1 MMARNR
7 ILVVDDSPTDLA
19 VMASS
24 LRREGYTVV
33 TANDGTA
40 ALQELEREAFDLVLL
55 DVVMPGVNGFQLCR
69 ALRKDVRYAELP
81 IVLVTSKNQDADRHW
96 GLKQGASAYVTKPFS
111 SQQLLDTVHQHV

>member
-1 MMARNR
+1 MTRNK

-19 VMASS
+19 VMATS
-24 LRREGYTVV
+24 LRRDGFMVV
-33 TANDGTA
+33 TASDGST
-40 ALQELEREAFDLVLL
+40 ALQELERDAFDLLLL

-69 ALRKDVRYAELP
+69 ALRKDARYAELP

-111 SQQLLDTVHQHV
+111 SKELLDTVHEHV